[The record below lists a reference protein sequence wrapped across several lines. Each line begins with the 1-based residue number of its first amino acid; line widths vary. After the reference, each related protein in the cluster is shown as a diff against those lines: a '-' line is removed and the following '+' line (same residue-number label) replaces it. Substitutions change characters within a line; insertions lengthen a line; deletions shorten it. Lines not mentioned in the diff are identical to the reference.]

1 MRYQAKEGEDPES
14 FDACATHILFPI
26 RYVPFKH
33 DGQLFPEHPGY
44 KSLSEPSEND
54 QNFFRN
60 MAGVVAR
67 SGGTMDMSKL
77 EWSIMKERHP
87 SHGRVTVRIHCMILG
102 RVDLKASRFE
112 ELYRI
117 LGQCR
122 LFLRGKP

>member
-14 FDACATHILFPI
+14 FDACVTHILFPI

-77 EWSIMKERHP
+77 EWSIMKDTHP
-87 SHGRVTVRIHCMILG
+87 SRGPVTVRVCLILLYIADTKLSLG
-102 RVDLKASRFE
+102 LRSPKSYIASPK
-112 ELYRI
+112 
-117 LGQCR
+117 C
-122 LFLRGKP
+122 